1 MIWKILDRAGTL
13 AYLLLSTILITILM
27 TNSSENA
34 GVNNY
39 GQKLD
44 LLKKEFLT
52 AISNN
57 VNYFETRI
65 NKLSETQDSYQV
77 STDQR
82 VYVLEQRVK
91 DLQANSKNN
100 QKIINNNNSNAVI
113 YSGKDQ
119 Q

>member
-39 GQKLD
+39 AQKLD
-44 LLKKEFLT
+44 VVKKDALN

-57 VNYFETRI
+57 VNYFENRI

-91 DLQANSKNN
+91 DLQADKKNN
-100 QKIINNNNSNAVI
+100 QRIINNNNSNAVI
-113 YSGKDQ
+113 YSDKEQ
-119 Q
+119 